1 MGLRTRRKYFLKNCN
16 TRKARQRG
24 GAKSAAAKARR
35 AAKVAARGPSYRPQA
50 PRRPSAPPRPKGTPR
65 PSREQRGLAPRKRT
79 TEKLQARKIK
89 QNALRATSKTGS
101 LNRRTMIGPAGN
113 AARAKQQA
121 RAAARA
127 AQGASP
133 RPAAKPNPK
142 QDATPAGKPNAPK
155 PAAPAAPKPDTSKA
169 DSAKTAATTYT
180 GKADGHSKS
189 GRHEEAAEAHT
200 KAAESHEAAAQA
212 YKSGDPPNHAAAAA
226 SHAAASKS
234 HEAASKESTAA
245 KEKADKRHEE
255 DLSAVK
261 NNPEDKSLIEK
272 AQNSKFD
279 SIKHE
284 ANAKASKENS
294 NKEMAHSEAQ
304 AKRKEAADLD
314 AQGKKSDAN
323 TKRKEADALDKK
335 AEGHKKAADGHLK
348 RAAQAKKRD
357 KSLLSPALATLGG
370 PASMFGSLANSIAAA
385 VKEFAK
391 ALAAMLSAIG
401 AAISAALQAL
411 ADALG
416 ALGQALADL
425 LSSLFG
431 GGGAAGAFLA
441 GECITPELAATM
453 RAESLEN
460 FGGSLNAILTADRAY
475 ANAIENGMK
484 DPICG
489 AQQGGG
495 QNNAFSVNNINNN
508 EFIKH
513 YENSCLAIGIAPPS
527 ANDKRDANGRDPI
540 VNPFNMKQIYTSLS
554 KDTDTN
560 KKASCIAAAFVLG
573 NVDRYRRIAG

>member
-1 MGLRTRRKYFLKNCN
+1 MGLRTRRKYFLKNRN
-16 TRKARQRG
+16 TRRARQRG
-24 GAKSAAAKARR
+24 GAARARPRPQSSSARR
-35 AAKVAARGPSYRPQA
+35 QQA
-50 PRRPSAPPRPKGTPR
+50 PSRQRAPSRSQRQPSTPR
-65 PSREQRGLAPRKRT
+65 RQPGTPRKRT
-79 TEKLQARKIK
+79 LKKLEVRQKKQATLKAQSI
-89 QNALRATSKTGS
+89 SGVS
-101 LNRRTMIGPAGN
+101 LNRRSMSGKEGAD
-113 AARAKQQA
+113 ARAKHAA

-133 RPAAKPNPK
+133 TPAAKPNPK
-142 QDATPAGKPNAPK
+142 QDAKPAGKPNVP

-212 YKSGDPPNHAAAAA
+212 YKSGTPPNHAAAAA

-245 KEKADKRHEE
+245 KEKADKTHEE

-261 NNPEDKSLIEK
+261 NNPKDKSLIEK

-304 AKRKEAADLD
+304 AKRKEANDLD
-314 AQGKKSDAN
+314 AQGKKSEASK
-323 TKRKEADALDKK
+323 KRKEADALDKK

-431 GGGAAGAFLA
+431 GGGAEGAFLA

-475 ANAIENGMK
+475 VAAIKKGME
-484 DPICG
+484 DPNCNNG

-540 VNPFNMKQIYTSLS
+540 VNPFNIKQIIMSLS
-554 KDTDTN
+554 NDTPDN
-560 KKASCIAAAFVLG
+560 IKASCIAAAFVLG